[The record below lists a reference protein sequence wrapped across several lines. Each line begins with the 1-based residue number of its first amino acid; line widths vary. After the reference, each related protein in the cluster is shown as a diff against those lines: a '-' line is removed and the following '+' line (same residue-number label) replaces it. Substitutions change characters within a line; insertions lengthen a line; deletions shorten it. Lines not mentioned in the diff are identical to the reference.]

1 MTAALNAVPASTVS
15 TNAVPANAAST
26 VPVSTEPI
34 LNDDH
39 RSRCAAL
46 GDQLRADLTR
56 AGISSRLLAHFGD
69 NNSTTASLLVAG
81 GVVTITAT
89 AEQTIY
95 RHAGVDEHVGV
106 IIDSVLT
113 DAVLGS

>member
-1 MTAALNAVPASTVS
+1 MTSALHAVP
-15 TNAVPANAAST
+15 TN
-26 VPVSTEPI
+26 I
-34 LNDDH
+34 NDDH

-46 GDQLRADLTR
+46 GDQLRTDLTR
-56 AGISSRLLAHFGD
+56 AGISPRLMAHFGD
-69 NNSTTASLLVAG
+69 NHSTTASLQVAG

-95 RHAGVDEHVGV
+95 RHIDVDEHVRV

-113 DAVLGS
+113 DAMLAR